1 MERPPLNALQVF
13 VTAARAKNMTRA
25 AERLHLTVSAL
36 SHQVRALEQRLGYSL
51 FTRGPRGLAL
61 TPEGNLLLDRV
72 APHLDAIDSAL
83 KPMRTRR
90 DNVLSL
96 SAMPSFASGWLMP
109 RLPHF
114 VARHPD
120 LELNLDSSI
129 EVVDFA
135 DCRFDAAL
143 RYGPGQWDGV
153 VSELLFEEWL
163 TPVASPGLLAGRA
176 RPTLAELADWPLL
189 CPEDPWP
196 LWFEKFGGAAP
207 KRFVASFSDSETRQ
221 RAAVEGIGIALGR
234 MTVVRPLI
242 ESGMLIALFPER
254 MRARY
259 AHYLVY
265 PQRSRAHAAFSAFR
279 EWLLEEAAVFRATT
293 DAADIRMPV
302 ATPGAEAIQPLGGT
316 KPRRTPAVAR

>member
-1 MERPPLNALQVF
+1 MERPPLNALQIF

-61 TPEGNLLLDRV
+61 TSEGTLLLDRV
-72 APHLDAIDSAL
+72 APHLDAIDTAL
-83 KPMRTRR
+83 RPMRTRR

-109 RLPHF
+109 RLPVF

-129 EVVDFA
+129 DVVDFA

-163 TPVASPGLLAGRA
+163 TPVASPGLLAGRR

-189 CPEDPWP
+189 CPEDPWA
-196 LWFEKFGGAAP
+196 LWFEKFGGTTP

-265 PQRSRAHAAFSAFR
+265 PQRSRAHAAFSVFR
-279 EWLLEEAAVFRATT
+279 EWVLEEAAMFRATT

-302 ATPGAEAIQPLGGT
+302 AKAGVEPVQPLGGA
-316 KPRRTPAVAR
+316 KPRRAPAVAR

>member
-1 MERPPLNALQVF
+1 MR
-13 VTAARAKNMTRA
+13 ARR
-25 AERLHLTVSAL
+25 E
-36 SHQVRALEQRLGYSL
+36 
-51 FTRGPRGLAL
+51 
-61 TPEGNLLLDRV
+61 
-72 APHLDAIDSAL
+72 
-83 KPMRTRR
+83 
-90 DNVLSL
+90 NVLSL

-163 TPVASPGLLAGRA
+163 TPVASPALLAGRG
-176 RPTLAELADWPLL
+176 RPTLEELPEWPLL

-196 LWFEKFGGAAP
+196 QWFEKFGGSAP

-234 MTVVRPLI
+234 MTMVRPLI

-254 MRARY
+254 LRARY
-259 AHYLVY
+259 AHYLVH
-265 PQRSRAHAAFSAFR
+265 PQRSRTHAAFSAFR
-279 EWLLEEAAVFRATT
+279 EWVLEEAAIFRATT
-293 DAADIRMPV
+293 DAADVRMPV
-302 ATPGAEAIQPLGGT
+302 AKAGAEAVQPLGA
-316 KPRRTPAVAR
+316 KPRRVPA

>member
-1 MERPPLNALQVF
+1 MR
-13 VTAARAKNMTRA
+13 T
-25 AERLHLTVSAL
+25 
-36 SHQVRALEQRLGYSL
+36 LEQRLGYSL
-51 FTRGPRGLAL
+51 FKRGPRGLAL
-61 TPEGNLLLDRV
+61 TPEGSLLLDRV
-72 APHLDAIDSAL
+72 GPHLDAIDGAL
-83 KPMRTRR
+83 RPLRTRR

-96 SAMPSFASGWLMP
+96 SAMPSLASSWLMP

-129 EVVDFA
+129 DVIDFA

-153 VSELLFEEWL
+153 DE
-163 TPVASPGLLAGRA
+163 RA
-176 RPTLAELADWPLL
+176 AVRGMADARRKPSAARRPQNPRLEELADWPLL

-196 LWFEKFGGAAP
+196 HWFETFGGTAP

-234 MTVVRPLI
+234 MTMVRPLI
-242 ESGMLIALFPER
+242 ESGMLIAPFPER
-254 MRARY
+254 LRARY

-265 PQRSRAHAAFSAFR
+265 PQRAREHAAFRVFR
-279 EWLLEEAAVFRATT
+279 DWLLEEAATFRATT
-293 DAADIRMPV
+293 DAADVRDAARWPNRTNP
-302 ATPGAEAIQPLGGT
+302 APLPIAVR
-316 KPRRTPAVAR
+316 KPRRTAART

>member
-51 FTRGPRGLAL
+51 FKRGPRGLAL
-61 TPEGNLLLDRV
+61 TPEGTLLLDRV

-83 KPMRTRR
+83 RPMRARR
-90 DNVLSL
+90 ENVLSL

-135 DCRFDAAL
+135 DCRYDAAL

-163 TPVASPGLLAGRA
+163 TPVASPALLAGQ
-176 RPTLAELADWPLL
+176 RPTLEGLADWPLL

-196 LWFEKFGGAAP
+196 LWFEKFGGVAP

-234 MTVVRPLI
+234 MTMVRPLI

-254 MRARY
+254 LRARY
-259 AHYLVY
+259 AHYLVH
-265 PQRSRAHAAFSAFR
+265 PQRSRSHAAFSAFR
-279 EWLLEEAAVFRATT
+279 EWVLEEAAIFRATT
-293 DAADIRMPV
+293 DAADMRMPV
-302 ATPGAEAIQPLGGT
+302 AKAGVEAVQPLGGA
-316 KPRRTPAVAR
+316 KPRRTTAVAR